1 MSRFSI
7 TSGDNETGFTSLNIS
22 VDLEYNNKTGL
33 CFSIEDDA
41 EQEDPS
47 FALILISVEE
57 ARTIAKI
64 IDLLAD
70 EAERENQERSQ
81 P

>member
-41 EQEDPS
+41 KQEDPS